1 MKIRFSPPPSV
12 AHETN
17 GLVVRYAPSKRPVA
31 NWRWRILV
39 VLVISPLL
47 IFLARVLYSA
57 IWTDMPGFIIMD
69 QTVLKAPLAG
79 RLAKAPAVGTY
90 VREGDT
96 IVELQNDVL
105 SNERKVLI
113 SQRERAAQYV
123 QPDVPV
129 PAQLPVLRS
138 LARER
143 RAHYDSL
150 RGLMAEGAA
159 TQAEVSGAYADLAAT
174 LAQLKALEQEYAL
187 ENVRP
192 PAARLPPPSAR
203 LSEVEAKLQ
212 SLKLT
217 APESGVVAQVFGT
230 HGEWINENTEV
241 IDIRLDRPARIEA
254 YVEPS
259 WAKYTRVGHWATV
272 KFLDGY
278 TIRARVKEVK
288 MSAQRL
294 PADRANP
301 LTVRHHS
308 IIAML
313 EPDRPLPEAYR
324 IHVLP
329 VNVQFDLEWTG
340 LKLIAQALN
349 PIRTADRVPRQVAAL
364 SRGSP

>member
-1 MKIRFSPPPSV
+1 MKIRFSPPPLV

-17 GLVVRYAPSKRPVA
+17 GLTVRYAPSKRQIA
-31 NWRWRILV
+31 HWRWRILV
-39 VLVISPLL
+39 VLVLSPLL
-47 IFLARVLYSA
+47 IFLARLLYGA

-69 QTVLKAPLAG
+69 QTILKAPLSG
-79 RLAKAPAVGTY
+79 RLVKSPQVGSY

-96 IVELQNDVL
+96 IVELENDVL
-105 SNERKVLI
+105 ANEHKVLLR
-113 SQRERAAQYV
+113 QRERAAQYV
-123 QPDVPV
+123 EPEVPP
-129 PAQLPVLRS
+129 PAQLPVLRG
-138 LARER
+138 LAQQR
-143 RAHYDSL
+143 RQHYTTL

-159 TQAEVSGAYADLAAT
+159 TQAEVANTFAELSAT

-187 ENVRP
+187 QNVP
-192 PAARLPPPSAR
+192 LPARMPAPSAR
-203 LSEVEAKLQ
+203 LSEVEARLQ
-212 SLKLT
+212 SLKLR

-254 YVEPS
+254 YVQPA
-259 WAKYTRVGHWATV
+259 WAKYAMVGHLATI

-278 TIRARVKEVK
+278 TVRARVKEVK

-313 EPDRPLPEAYR
+313 EPEQPLPHGYR

-329 VNVQFDLEWTG
+329 VNVQFDLEWRG
-340 LKLIAQALN
+340 LNLLAAILN
-349 PIRTADRVPRQVAAL
+349 PPRTADRGQPPKAVL
-364 SRGSP
+364 SRALP

>member
-1 MKIRFSPPPSV
+1 MKIKFSPPPSV

-17 GLVVRYAPSKRPVA
+17 GLTVRYAPSKRQIA
-31 NWRWRILV
+31 HWRWRILV

-47 IFLARVLYSA
+47 IFLARILYGA

-69 QTVLKAPLAG
+69 QAVIKAPLAG
-79 RLAKAPAVGTY
+79 RLVKAPAVGTY

-96 IVELQNDVL
+96 IVELANDVL
-105 SNERKVLI
+105 ANERKVLMD
-113 SQRERAAQYV
+113 QRERAAEYIE
-123 QPDVPV
+123 PEAPP

-138 LARER
+138 LAQQR
-143 RAHYDSL
+143 RQHYAVVQ
-150 RGLMAEGAA
+150 GLVADGAA
-159 TQAEVSGAYADLAAT
+159 TEAELAA
-174 LAQLKALEQEYAL
+174 AYGEMSAIQGQVKALEQEYAL
-187 ENVRP
+187 QSV
-192 PAARLPPPSAR
+192 RLPVRMAPPSAR

-212 SLKLT
+212 SLKLR
-217 APESGVVAQVFGT
+217 APESGIVAQVFGT

-254 YVEPS
+254 YVQPS
-259 WAKYTRVGHWATV
+259 WAKYAMPGHWATI

-278 TIRARVKEVK
+278 SIRARVKEVK

-313 EPDRPLPEAYR
+313 EPVQPLPQSYR

-329 VNVQFDLEWTG
+329 VNVQFDLEWGG
-340 LKLIAQALN
+340 LNLIAGVPDQR
-349 PIRTADRVPRQVAAL
+349 RTAERPQVATMAL
-364 SRGSP
+364 SRPSP

>member
-1 MKIRFSPPPSV
+1 MKIRFSPPPLV

-17 GLVVRYAPSKRPVA
+17 GLSVRYAPSKRHIA
-31 NWRWRILV
+31 HWRWRILV

-47 IFLARVLYSA
+47 IFLARLLYGA

-69 QTVLKAPLAG
+69 QTILKAPLAG
-79 RLAKAPAVGTY
+79 RLVKAPPVGTY

-96 IVELQNDVL
+96 IVELENDVL
-105 SNERKVLI
+105 TNERNVLI
-113 SQRERAAQYV
+113 RQHERAAEYV
-123 QPDVPV
+123 EPEVPP

-138 LARER
+138 LAQQR
-143 RAHYDSL
+143 RQHYTIL
-150 RGLMAEGAA
+150 RGLMSEGAA
-159 TQAEVSGAYADLAAT
+159 TQAEVAGSYAELSAT
-174 LAQLKALEQEYAL
+174 MAQLKALEQEHAL
-187 ENVRP
+187 HNIRL
-192 PAARLPPPSAR
+192 PARMPPPSAR
-203 LSEVEAKLQ
+203 LSEVEARLQ
-212 SLKLT
+212 SLQLK

-230 HGEWINENTEV
+230 HGEWISENTEV

-254 YVEPS
+254 YVQPS
-259 WAKYTRVGHWATV
+259 WAKYAMAGHWATI

-278 TIRARVKEVK
+278 TVRARVKEVK

-313 EPDRPLPEAYR
+313 EPEHPLPQAYR

-329 VNVQFDLEWTG
+329 VNVQFDLEWNG
-340 LKLIAQALN
+340 LDLIAQALN
-349 PIRTADRVPRQVAAL
+349 PSRPADRGQPQMAVLR
-364 SRGSP
+364 R